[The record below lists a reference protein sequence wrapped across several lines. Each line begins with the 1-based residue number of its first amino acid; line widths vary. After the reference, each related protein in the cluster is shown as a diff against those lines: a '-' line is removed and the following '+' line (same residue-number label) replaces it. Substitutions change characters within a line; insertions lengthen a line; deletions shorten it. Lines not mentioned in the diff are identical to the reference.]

1 MYGSQLLLTNP
12 GQRPSVYHVHKL
24 ERQPASVSGVT
35 VDDHDID
42 WSVAG
47 EDIVFPCVVPASGEI
62 LINVRYRDERRG
74 QTSDSVKYQ
83 LAVAA
88 RRVLSEFRDEYV
100 RKLQPAPS
108 PVGVHERP

>member
-1 MYGSQLLLTNP
+1 
-12 GQRPSVYHVHKL
+12 VYHVHKL

-35 VDDHDID
+35 VDDRDID

-47 EDIVFPCVVPASGEI
+47 EDIVFPCVVPARGEI
-62 LINVRYRDERRG
+62 LIHVRYRDERRG

>member
-1 MYGSQLLLTNP
+1 
-12 GQRPSVYHVHKL
+12 
-24 ERQPASVSGVT
+24 
-35 VDDHDID
+35 VDGHDIA

-47 EDIVFPCVVPASGEI
+47 EDIAFPCVVPARGEA
-62 LINVRYRDERRG
+62 LINVRYRDESRR

-83 LAVAA
+83 LSVAA

-108 PVGVHERP
+108 LGTHERPHERH